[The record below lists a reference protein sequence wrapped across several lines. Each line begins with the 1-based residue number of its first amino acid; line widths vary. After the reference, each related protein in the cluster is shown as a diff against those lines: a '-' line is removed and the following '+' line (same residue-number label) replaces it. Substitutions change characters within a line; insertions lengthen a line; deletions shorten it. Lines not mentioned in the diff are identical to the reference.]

1 MKILQPKQS
10 FKSPI
15 WAEKPKSGNTVCNVM
30 ADKYTQFFLIKNTVK
45 FWLVRS

>member
-15 WAEKPKSGNTVCNVM
+15 WAEKPKSGNTDYC
-30 ADKYTQFFLIKNTVK
+30 AICFDHHFGK
-45 FWLVRS
+45 FAAQKTKPLC